1 MKIVTCALLP
11 SCFAV
16 SPAIAGDSRG
26 MLRDCVHFGGQFV
39 IEEPDTTLLRDFF
52 GDDCCL
58 NSQMRHCP
66 ASLQPPGCARLRVL
80 NPKGEV
86 PGNQR

>member
-1 MKIVTCALLP
+1 MKIVTSALSL

-16 SPAIAGDSRG
+16 SPAIAGDG
-26 MLRDCVHFGGQFV
+26 LLRDRALFGGQFV